1 MYEYL
6 NGVITEVAPNYIVV
20 EVGGIGYR
28 VLVANPYAFP
38 MNELERV
45 YVEQIIRENEQS
57 LYGFLTADE
66 KLLFQKL
73 LNVSGIGPKSALAI
87 LANAD
92 HTGLVQAIAD
102 NDITFLTK
110 FPGIGKKTA
119 QQIVLDLQNKLG
131 DLPFNNDIEINLVL
145 PEKQTSD
152 NPELADA
159 LLALEALGYAKKDI
173 TRVEKVLTKE
183 AQMTT
188 AEYVSAGLRLLQSE
202 IERMVS
208 NGR

>member
-28 VLVANPYAFP
+28 ILVANPYAFP

-87 LANAD
+87 LANTD

-145 PEKQTSD
+145 PEKQTID

-183 AQMTT
+183 AQLTT
-188 AEYVSAGLRLLQSE
+188 TEYVSAGLHLLQ
-202 IERMVS
+202 
-208 NGR
+208 

>member
-119 QQIVLDLQNKLG
+119 QQIVLDLQNKLS

-188 AEYVSAGLRLLQSE
+188 AEYVSAGLRLLQ
-202 IERMVS
+202 
-208 NGR
+208 

>member
-66 KLLFQKL
+66 KLFQKL

-188 AEYVSAGLRLLQSE
+188 AEYVSAGLRLLQ
-202 IERMVS
+202 
-208 NGR
+208 

>member
-173 TRVEKVLTKE
+173 TRVEKVLTME

-188 AEYVSAGLRLLQSE
+188 AEYVSAGLRLLQ
-202 IERMVS
+202 
-208 NGR
+208 

>member
-28 VLVANPYAFP
+28 ILVANPYAFP

-87 LANAD
+87 LANTD

-145 PEKQTSD
+145 PEKQTID

-183 AQMTT
+183 AQLTT
-188 AEYVSAGLRLLQSE
+188 TEYVSAGLRLLQ
-202 IERMVS
+202 
-208 NGR
+208 

>member
-6 NGVITEVAPNYIVV
+6 NGVITEIAPNYIVV

-38 MNELERV
+38 LHELERV
-45 YVEQIIRENEQS
+45 YVEQITRENEQS
-57 LYGFLTADE
+57 LYGFITADE

-102 NDITFLTK
+102 NNVTFLTK

-119 QQIVLDLQNKLG
+119 QQMVLDLQNKLA
-131 DLPFNNDIEINLVL
+131 DLPFNNELEVNLVL
-145 PEKQTSD
+145 PEQDPTL
-152 NPELADA
+152 NAELADA
-159 LLALEALGYAKKDI
+159 MLALESLGYAKKDI
-173 TRVEKVLTKE
+173 NRVEKVLREE
-183 AQMTT
+183 APMDT
-188 AEYVSAGLRLLQSE
+188 AAYVSAGLKLLQ
-202 IERMVS
+202 
-208 NGR
+208 

>member
-6 NGVITEVAPNYIVV
+6 NGVITEIAPNYIVV

-38 MNELERV
+38 LHELERV
-45 YVEQIIRENEQS
+45 YVEQITRENEQS
-57 LYGFLTADE
+57 LYGFITADE

-102 NDITFLTK
+102 NNVTFLTK

-119 QQIVLDLQNKLG
+119 QQMVLDLQNKLA
-131 DLPFNNDIEINLVL
+131 DLPFNNELEVNLVL
-145 PEKQTSD
+145 PEQGPTL
-152 NPELADA
+152 NAELADA
-159 LLALEALGYAKKDI
+159 MLALESLGYAKKDI
-173 TRVEKVLTKE
+173 NRVEKVLREE
-183 AQMTT
+183 APMDT
-188 AEYVSAGLRLLQSE
+188 AAYVSAGLKLLQ
-202 IERMVS
+202 
-208 NGR
+208 

>member
-188 AEYVSAGLRLLQSE
+188 AEYVSAGLRLLQ
-202 IERMVS
+202 
-208 NGR
+208 

>member
-1 MYEYL
+1 
-6 NGVITEVAPNYIVV
+6 
-20 EVGGIGYR
+20 
-28 VLVANPYAFP
+28 

-87 LANAD
+87 LANTD

-145 PEKQTSD
+145 PEKQTID

-183 AQMTT
+183 AQLTT
-188 AEYVSAGLRLLQSE
+188 TEYVSAGLRLLQ
-202 IERMVS
+202 
-208 NGR
+208 

>member
-188 AEYVSAGLRLLQSE
+188 AEYVSAGLRLLQLE

>member
-6 NGVITEVAPNYIVV
+6 NGVITEIAPNYIVV

-38 MNELERV
+38 LHELERV
-45 YVEQIIRENEQS
+45 YVEQITRENEQS
-57 LYGFLTADE
+57 LYGFITADE

-102 NDITFLTK
+102 NNVTFLMK

-119 QQIVLDLQNKLG
+119 QQMVLDLQNKLA
-131 DLPFNNDIEINLVL
+131 DLPFNNELEVNLVL
-145 PEKQTSD
+145 PEQDVTL
-152 NPELADA
+152 NTELADA
-159 LLALEALGYAKKDI
+159 MLALESLGYAKKEI
-173 TRVEKVLTKE
+173 NRVEKVLQNE
-183 AQMTT
+183 APMNT
-188 AEYVSAGLRLLQSE
+188 AAYVSAGLKLLQ
-202 IERMVS
+202 
-208 NGR
+208 

>member
-173 TRVEKVLTKE
+173 TRVEKALTKE

-188 AEYVSAGLRLLQSE
+188 AEYVSAGLRLLQ
-202 IERMVS
+202 
-208 NGR
+208 

>member
-6 NGVITEVAPNYIVV
+6 NGVITDIAPNYIVV
-20 EVGGIGYR
+20 EVGGVGYR

-38 MNELERV
+38 LNELERV

-57 LYGFLTADE
+57 LYGFITADE

-92 HTGLVQAIAD
+92 HSGLVSAIAN
-102 NDITFLTK
+102 NDVNFLIK

-119 QQIVLDLQNKLG
+119 QQIILDLQNKLG
-131 DLPFNNDIEINLVL
+131 DLPFNNDTDLGLIL
-145 PEKQTSD
+145 PTQPANDD
-152 NPELADA
+152 NPELTDA
-159 LLALEALGYAKKDI
+159 LLALDALGYAKKDVNK
-173 TRVEKVLTKE
+173 VEKALAKE
-183 AQMTT
+183 APMDT
-188 AEYVSAGLRLLQSE
+188 AAYVSAGLKLLQ
-202 IERMVS
+202 
-208 NGR
+208 